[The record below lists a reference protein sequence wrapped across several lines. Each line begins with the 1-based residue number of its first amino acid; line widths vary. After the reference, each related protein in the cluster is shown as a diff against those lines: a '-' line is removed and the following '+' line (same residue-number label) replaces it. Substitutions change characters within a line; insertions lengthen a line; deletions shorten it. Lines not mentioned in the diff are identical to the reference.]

1 MNPRRI
7 VLALGAAVALAGPA
21 ARAQV
26 PPVGVSD
33 QMALLRSPDPK
44 LAANKRL
51 VFDAWRAI
59 VQGAHTELAPKYF
72 TEDYIQ
78 HNPNVLSGR
87 DNMVRFMNQT
97 RPVRPI
103 QPNITFPV
111 VSMVAEGDMV
121 VLATVSYGQDPAD
134 PSKKY
139 ATTHFDMF
147 RIRDGKIAEHWD
159 NLPKDPALLH
169 TDPNTINK
177 P

>member
-1 MNPRRI
+1 MKPFL
-7 VLALGAAVALAGPA
+7 LASIMAAAMTVAAS
-21 ARAQV
+21 AQV
-26 PPVGVSD
+26 APKGVSD
-33 QMALLRSPDPK
+33 QMALLKSSDPK

-59 VQGAHTELAPKYF
+59 VQGAHMELASKYF
-72 TEDYIQ
+72 TPSYIQ
-78 HNPNVLSGR
+78 HNPNVPTGR
-87 DNMVRFMNQT
+87 DAMVKFMKES

-111 VSMVAEGDMV
+111 VSIVAERDIV
-121 VLATVSYGQDPAD
+121 VLATVTYGPDPAD
-134 PSKKY
+134 PKKRY

-147 RIRDGKIAEHWD
+147 RIENGKIAEHWD

-169 TDPNTINK
+169 VDPNAIK